1 MFFKRFVK
9 PSAPSPFHILNVHS
23 LTLKFMKDAKN
34 ALVSPPR
41 KEVENEKRMA
51 IAKLFKLHVSEKNR
65 SINFTIA

>member
-1 MFFKRFVK
+1 
-9 PSAPSPFHILNVHS
+9 
-23 LTLKFMKDAKN
+23 MKDAKN
-34 ALVSPPR
+34 AFVSPPR